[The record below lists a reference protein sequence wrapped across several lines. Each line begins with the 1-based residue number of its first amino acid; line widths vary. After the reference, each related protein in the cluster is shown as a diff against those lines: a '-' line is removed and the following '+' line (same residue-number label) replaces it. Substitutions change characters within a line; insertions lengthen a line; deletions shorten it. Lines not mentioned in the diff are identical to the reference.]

1 LLLSEL
7 TVESLKAC
15 SSQTVKEGFKI
26 AQYDTD
32 TASTGAAP
40 VRHWCS
46 TEHQS
51 LNDLSVP
58 QVVLDNEH
66 PEQ

>member
-1 LLLSEL
+1 
-7 TVESLKAC
+7 
-15 SSQTVKEGFKI
+15 VKEGFKI
-26 AQYDTD
+26 AQYDTDTD